1 MRFTLP
7 SPSSSSQSFPR
18 TLILTFSSALETL
31 RKQLG
36 YTFKSLNLLIRAMT
50 YASFSQEN
58 NNAFSI
64 MGALS

>member
-1 MRFTLP
+1 M
-7 SPSSSSQSFPR
+7 SYY
-18 TLILTFSSALETL
+18 TLI
-31 RKQLG
+31 R